1 MCAYLQSPLQSQ
13 GASRSLKARSLPEL
27 SPGFKPLL
35 DGEEAVWTTGH
46 QLPPKT
52 LNIPT
57 NQQKHLKW
65 VSDPTK
71 AKLRRLM
78 GIGADLD
85 SKTQSD
91 KSRDLRR
98 EVRMLAD
105 IGFNMT
111 WTELTYE
118 GKTD

>member
-13 GASRSLKARSLPEL
+13 GTSRSLKARSLPEL
-27 SPGFKPLL
+27 SPAFL

-52 LNIPT
+52 LN

-111 WTELTYE
+111 WTELNYL
-118 GKTD
+118 